1 MTTAA
6 VLTMAL
12 LTDCG
17 STYYGSASY
26 PGAAREQGGGALSAR
41 QPFATGEHSL
51 FTLGRIVLT
60 FTLL

>member
-17 STYYGSASY
+17 PTYYGSASH

-41 QPFATGEHSL
+41 QPLAAGEYSL
-51 FTLGRIVLT
+51 FTLGRIVVLT
-60 FTLL
+60 FT